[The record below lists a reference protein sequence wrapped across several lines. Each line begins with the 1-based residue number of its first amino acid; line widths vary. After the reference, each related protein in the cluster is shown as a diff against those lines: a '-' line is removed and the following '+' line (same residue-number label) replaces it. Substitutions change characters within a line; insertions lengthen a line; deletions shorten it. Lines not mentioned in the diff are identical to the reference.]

1 MTIEADMAEWSNTRP
16 QWQRS
21 VLKRLCDGAP
31 FDNAAIDTIASQLI
45 ADIVVDPIELRVE
58 DIPRGTSTETGT
70 RVTSLHDLTNINALS
85 TANALTFAD
94 EGLTVI
100 YGDNGTGKSGFAR
113 ILKLAS
119 GARGDEEI
127 LGDVFRADVDI
138 PQSAV
143 LDFFTE
149 DVESTTQWSFPDP
162 PQEELRRLHFY
173 DDKSA
178 YSYLSENSEISYR
191 PSVLILFDQL
201 IIVCD
206 ELRVTLDKKLRE
218 CDDSRVPLPS
228 VGDETEAA
236 NFLDSLSSETSPDEV
251 DVFCAEVEGQREEL
265 VRLTGEEA
273 RLRVLNPTSE
283 RSRLRTLSTNLSKL
297 SRHFSAL
304 EDSLNQ
310 AALDT
315 VRQMKES
322 TEQLRAAANI
332 AASENFESEP
342 VHGVGTGAWRALW
355 EAARF
360 FSESNAYPD
369 HGFPHVGESSR
380 CVLCQQELT
389 DEGAQRL
396 TRFQEFMTQR
406 TETDAVASE
415 ALLGQAKARY
425 EELSRIPSTITELL
439 SAIQSPFLELAPS
452 WSQWAVAA
460 SQCAGDVVQWIDD
473 DSDTLTPFTS
483 EPLSEA
489 IEAMAQEILEQSE
502 SIDTSSITIELA
514 AVVKAKG
521 EIEGRLALIGATDT
535 IKVEVERKKFRARIE
550 VAKRFVDTGVITR
563 KITELTRD
571 YVTQPVLEHFVDEC
585 DALRVKKVTLN
596 NQPSSKGKVRNRPGL
611 RGSRVAAE
619 LVDVLSEGEKNAL
632 ALAGLLTE
640 IRFDESKSTV
650 ILDDPVTS
658 LDHMRR
664 ERVAR
669 RLVETASLR
678 PVVVFTHDLYFIDEL
693 QRHSTM
699 NGVAFNERHVHRSGE
714 APGSCSNEFPWKA
727 KDVPQRINSLGQKLA
742 ELQNERPSLD
752 DEAYFDKCKS
762 WAGSLSETWER
773 AVSMDIINRA
783 FDRGK
788 SEVRPLQ
795 FKVLTRVTETD
806 EAEFQAGYGWC
817 SKFAPR
823 HHVDVGYNEV
833 APEIEEMRAELER
846 LKNWHTRVKA
856 YQN

>member
-1 MTIEADMAEWSNTRP
+1 MAEWSNTRP

-21 VLKRLCDGAP
+21 VLKGLCEGAS
-31 FDNAAIDTIASQLI
+31 FDNVAIDSIANQL
-45 ADIVVDPIELRVE
+45 VDDVAVGPIELRVE

-70 RVTSLHDLTNINALS
+70 RITSLHDLTNINALS
-85 TANALTFAD
+85 ATSALTFAA

-119 GARGDEEI
+119 AARGDEEI
-127 LGDVFRADVDI
+127 LGDVFRADIDN

-149 DVESTTQWSFPDP
+149 DVESTTKWSYPDQ

-206 ELRVTLDKKLRE
+206 ELRAALDRKLRE
-218 CDDSRVPLPS
+218 CDDSRVPLPP

-236 NFLDSLSSETSPDEV
+236 SFLGSLSSRTSPDEV
-251 DVFCAEVEGQREEL
+251 DAFCVEVEGQREEL

-283 RSRLRTLSTNLSKL
+283 RSRLRAFSANLSKL
-297 SRHFSAL
+297 SQHFSGL
-304 EDSLNQ
+304 EDSLSQ
-310 AALDT
+310 ASLDT

-332 AASENFESEP
+332 ASSANFESEP
-342 VHGVGTGAWRALW
+342 VEGVGTEAWRALW
-355 EAARF
+355 EAARV
-360 FSESNAYPD
+360 FSESDAYPD

-389 DEGAQRL
+389 DEGTQRL
-396 TRFQEFMTQR
+396 TRFQEFMARR

-415 ALLGQAKARY
+415 KLLEQVRERY
-425 EELSRIPSTITELL
+425 EERSRIPSSITELL
-439 SAIQSPFLELAPS
+439 GSIQAPFLEFAPS

-460 SQCAGDVVQWIDD
+460 SQCAEDVVKWIDD
-473 DSDTLTPFTS
+473 DDDTLTPFTS
-483 EPLSEA
+483 EPLSEV
-489 IEAMAQEILEQSE
+489 IEAMAKDILEQSE
-502 SIDTSSITIELA
+502 SIDASSIVIELEIA
-514 AVVKAKG
+514 VKAKA
-521 EIEGRLALIGATDT
+521 EIEGRLALLGAIDT
-535 IKVEVERKKFRARIE
+535 IKEEAERQKIRVRIE
-550 VAKRFVDTGVITR
+550 AAKRSVDTGVITR

-571 YVTQPVLEHFVDEC
+571 YVTQPVLEHFVNEC

-611 RGSRVAAE
+611 KGSQVAVE

-640 IRFDESKSTV
+640 IEFDESKSTV

-669 RLVETASLR
+669 RLVETASFR

-699 NGVAFNERHVHRSGE
+699 NGVAFHERHVHRSGE
-714 APGSCSNEFPWKA
+714 APGSCSDEFPWKA
-727 KDVPQRINSLGQKLA
+727 KDVPQRIDSMGRKLA
-742 ELQNERPSLD
+742 ELQSERPSLD
-752 DEAYFDKCKS
+752 DESYFDKCKS

-773 AVSMDIINRA
+773 AISMDIINRA

-806 EAEFQAGYGWC
+806 EVEFQEGYGWC
-817 SKFAPR
+817 SRFAPR